1 MLSIAATEQKIKIN
15 LVFLEKG
22 HTQNINDTAHSIIE
36 KAKSGV
42 NNIHHPHQWITLIE
56 TACRKKPYNVFSM
69 SHKEIFNFKTELGG
83 VFYPLISK
91 KKTQDKNCTNI
102 IIYKVSWSKIKQ
114 AQFMPSTDGVLYM
127 EFK

>member
-42 NNIHHPHQWITLIE
+42 NNIQHPHQWITLIE

-91 KKTQDKNCTNI
+91 KTVSYTHLTLPT
-102 IIYKVSWSKIKQ
+102 IYSV
-114 AQFMPSTDGVLYM
+114 
-127 EFK
+127 